1 MWALGPAL
9 MAHDENTAA
18 RAAPSKRAG
27 KGKGLASSGAPR
39 AQIQHSTRTPGLSRA
54 RTPARLARDARPAAT
69 PRTGKNGSSSSN
81 APARSKGLGGKSRG
95 KGLADITNGKENSA
109 STASK
114 KGADAVQKPSFTIHA
129 PAAEAASSGAPAAD
143 ALPPVEC
150 THPAAPTEPTS
161 LDRDGAQLDAAV
173 AELGALRPAPL
184 AVDAALLRGGGTAA
198 AAPCASPRL
207 PACASPRLTAFG
219 AGPSVPESPRGFDV
233 DAAEELELELALAVS
248 LEEAS
253 LAPASPPAVGG
264 SGTVHGDPTE
274 LDMEL
279 DSDDD

>member
-54 RTPARLARDARPAAT
+54 RTPARTARDARPAAT

-207 PACASPRLTAFG
+207 LG
-219 AGPSVPESPRGFDV
+219 AWRE
-233 DAAEELELELALAVS
+233 
-248 LEEAS
+248 
-253 LAPASPPAVGG
+253 
-264 SGTVHGDPTE
+264 TPT
-274 LDMEL
+274 
-279 DSDDD
+279 

>member
-39 AQIQHSTRTPGLSRA
+39 AQIQHSTRAPGLSRA

-150 THPAAPTEPTS
+150 THPAAPSEPTS

-198 AAPCASPRL
+198 AAPL
-207 PACASPRLTAFG
+207 
-219 AGPSVPESPRGFDV
+219 
-233 DAAEELELELALAVS
+233 S
-248 LEEAS
+248 LI
-253 LAPASPPAVGG
+253 
-264 SGTVHGDPTE
+264 HI
-274 LDMEL
+274 
-279 DSDDD
+279 